1 MAEYI
6 DRIAFRGEIDGI
18 HPFDKEGQKDLKWD
32 YAKREFLTALAKF
45 PAANVVERKTWK
57 WEEVEIK
64 WLDDDPDLKIEAV
77 ASMRCPICERY
88 HNEVYYYGD
97 PHQMARFC
105 GFCGAKMEGDNI
117 DETV

>member
-1 MAEYI
+1 MTEYI
-6 DRIAFRGEIDGI
+6 DRKEALNFPFANGI
-18 HPFDKEGQKDLKWD
+18 YDHDHANEHFISGCKS
-32 YAKREFLTALAKF
+32 YREWLSQI
-45 PAANVVERKTWK
+45 PAADVVERKTGK

-97 PHQMARFC
+97 PRQMARFC
-105 GFCGAKMEGDNI
+105 GFCGAKMEENVG
-117 DETV
+117 